1 MLKCFNRASLFALLN
16 TLKLNARKVKMIDLF
31 NYERRKSSVTHVGA
45 LDMGGDNPVRIQSMT
60 TTNTNDTEAS
70 VMQAKRII
78 AAGGELVRLTTQGKR
93 EAENLKNINA
103 QLRAEGITT
112 PLCADVHFNAN
123 VADVAAL
130 YAEKVRINPGN
141 YVDPGRTFKILEYT
155 DEEYAKELK
164 RIEDRL
170 TPFIQICKEN
180 HTAVRIGVNHGS
192 LSDRIMSRYGDTP
205 EGIVESCM
213 EFLRIFKKH
222 DFNDIVISIKASN
235 TVVMVRSVRLLV
247 AEMEKEDMNYP
258 LHLGVTEAG
267 EGEDGRIKSAV
278 GIGALLNDGIGDTIR
293 VSLSEEPECEIPVAK
308 YLARYI
314 RQKKGHIIV
323 PAETSKDFDYLRP
336 ERRKTKAVENI
347 GGENV
352 PVVIATRNAKEQN
365 AEVASTLPTP
375 DYIYVN
381 DTLPT
386 KLKSGQKYIIDY
398 NAYIELAAK
407 GELPSEN
414 VFPIFPTPAIPFIG
428 TVKSKMKFLV
438 LKYGTPPEEFL
449 ACLKYHPEVVVVC
462 VSSHQNKL
470 AEQRALV
477 HQMMIAG
484 VENPVIFAQMYQF
497 SADENNENA
506 NEPSTKEQF
515 QLSAAADMGALMID
529 GLTDGLW
536 LMNNGNISQDDVE
549 QTAFG
554 ILQAGRLRMV
564 KTEYISCPGC
574 GRTLYDLRTTIARI
588 KEATKGMTGLKIGIM
603 GCIVNGPGEM
613 ADADYG
619 YVGAG
624 LKKVSLYRKKV
635 CVEKNIPEEDAVEH
649 LLALIKNDQK

>member
-70 VMQAKRII
+70 VAQAKRII

-141 YVDPGRTFKILEYT
+141 YVDPGRTFKVLEYT

-192 LSDRIMSRYGDTP
+192 LSDRIMSHYGDTP

-247 AEMEKEDMNYP
+247 AEMEKEGMNYP

-336 ERRKTKAVENI
+336 ERRKTKEVENI

-365 AEVASTLPTP
+365 ADVASTLPTP

-381 DTLPT
+381 DTLPAE
-386 KLKSGQKYIIDY
+386 LKSGQKYIIDY

-438 LKYGTPPEEFL
+438 LKYGTPSEEFL

-497 SADENNENA
+497 STDESNENT
-506 NEPSTKEQF
+506 NEPSAKEQF

-574 GRTLYDLRTTIARI
+574 GRTLYDLRTTITRI

>member
-45 LDMGGDNPVRIQSMT
+45 LDIGGENPVRIQSMT

-70 VMQAKRII
+70 VAQAKRII

-235 TVVMVRSVRLLV
+235 TVVMVRSVRLLM

-365 AEVASTLPTP
+365 ADVASTLPTP

-381 DTLPT
+381 DTLPAE
-386 KLKSGQKYIIDY
+386 LKSGQKYIIDY

-428 TVKSKMKFLV
+428 TVKSKIKFLV
-438 LKYGTPPEEFL
+438 LKYGTPSEEFL

-484 VENPVIFAQMYQF
+484 VENPVVFAQMYQF
-497 SADENNENA
+497 SADESNENT
-506 NEPSTKEQF
+506 NEPSAKEQF